1 MLQHLPWPLHSDLEL
16 QERARAYCAK
26 RHLSSPKSPQ
36 FTQSVPSQD
45 QPLSTSLARACRR
58 RTPGQLILA
67 IIFVLSFAFSSS
79 RCHSHCQWPSPGPQ
93 VLLKSTTSSCGLF
106 GHTNQANDRPLLE
119 HRSIKQQFREMASG
133 RPQSPQAYNILC
145 ITGLSYLV
153 SILAQTLAGGQP
165 AYLLLVQGTGA
176 SEPKP
181 SEDGKC
187 HV

>member
-1 MLQHLPWPLHSDLEL
+1 VLSFPTAKAIDTFHHRSLLNSHKACHHKTSRSPPHLLEL
-16 QERARAYCAK
+16 VDVAHR
-26 RHLSSPKSPQ
+26 
-36 FTQSVPSQD
+36 
-45 QPLSTSLARACRR
+45 
-58 RTPGQLILA
+58 GQLILA